1 MYYLHM
7 YSLLYYVLSNYTVPL
22 KLYDTGEKIAF
33 PAGEKKF
40 KFSLNLSPLNGEL
53 PGTMKNSYGF
63 ILYQV
68 IIYMKQELR
77 TFKQAEKVITVGS
90 FYSLSHQGKG
100 IFAPVVC
107 ENLGKSPSMLQFLGI
122 GSSKG
127 SSDRLGVTFR
137 MNRSGYVRGISCYLH
152 ICH

>member
-1 MYYLHM
+1 M